1 MKAYKTIDKN
11 GKLESYYIVC
21 HSAKR
26 CDQYQLVSIPWGRV
40 DHRIYNTPE
49 EAIADL
55 ARIVYDARESIV
67 EVVDLKIAESI

>member
-21 HSAKR
+21 HAAKYY
-26 CDQYQLVSIPWGRV
+26 DQYQLVSIPWGRV

-49 EAIADL
+49 EAGADL
-55 ARIVYDARESIV
+55 TKIVYDARGSIV
-67 EVVDLKIAESI
+67 EVVDLKITESI